1 MTGVDTS
8 PTLVSLCR
16 DRLPKHNWLAGDMRT
31 LQLGRRFDRVLAW
44 DSSFHLKPDDQ
55 RAMFSVFARH
65 AKPSATLMFNSGP
78 AYGESVGEYQGDPL
92 YHASLNPD
100 EYQALLGR
108 AGFAVVDHIVEDWQN
123 AGGRTV
129 WLATAAGGDEQS
141 RGPPR
146 PRGRWPAPPRDAGR
160 WGAGTPGKRRGL

>member
-31 LQLGRRFDRVLAW
+31 LQLGRRFDGVLAW
-44 DSSFHLKPDDQ
+44 DSFFHLKPDDQ
-55 RAMFSVFARH
+55 RAMFGVFARH

-92 YHASLNPD
+92 YHASLYPD